1 VSSSFLFELQL
12 IAIKV
17 AARSHILIFAASFIL
32 ASDQLLS
39 IINIQNFY
47 LPAMEI
53 ENTEPTV
60 EQADENGE
68 IIVKELAKE
77 YLSKGAWSTIA
88 FLYQEKDKE
97 GNFGDAKVSLR
108 RFQKFQGVYKQRS
121 KFNVSSK
128 AQAEQIMGVFKKW
141 YEL

>member
-1 VSSSFLFELQL
+1 
-12 IAIKV
+12 
-17 AARSHILIFAASFIL
+17 
-32 ASDQLLS
+32 
-39 IINIQNFY
+39 
-47 LPAMEI
+47 MET
-53 ENTEPTV
+53 ENTEPSI

-88 FLYQEKDKE
+88 FLYQEKARD
-97 GNFGDAKVSLR
+97 GNFGEAKVTLR
-108 RFQKFQGVYKQRS
+108 RYQKIGGAYKQRS

-128 AQAEQIMGVFKKW
+128 AQAEQIIEVLKKW